1 MVSLNKNTVCI
12 HKIIFEDQVIGFLIG
27 NKGSH
32 ILTYVSPPELNYPS
46 YSLAYKLPFQAKF
59 RQQKQYR
66 QLLNPILSNLLPEG
80 EVRNRI
86 TDELAVNDQNELSI
100 LLALGSN
107 LPGAI
112 KVLPA
117 LLDEVPPGLVGKY
130 LADKTI
136 ADSSNTISWK
146 HSLAGVQFKMSVQE
160 KDDCYI
166 LDDDKGLGNWIIKPP
181 SETYLNIPLNE
192 YTAMKLAQL
201 AGVDIPDIKLIKTD
215 KIRHLFSDAFPD
227 EEYSF
232 AIKRF
237 DRNAGHRIH
246 MEDFAQIFFEY
257 PHRKYD
263 AANYQQIGKVI
274 YDYSQNKRSDI
285 KQFARRLLV
294 NILVG
299 NGDAHLKNWSM
310 IYPNGL
316 DPILSPAYDIVT
328 TLAYIEN
335 ESGIALNL
343 GKMKRWYDIRMS
355 HFQYFATKIGIP
367 WEEIKPDLLDTID
380 KARSLWPSALNQLPM
395 NEGHKAKLR
404 KHWKLLPHCFQI

>member
-1 MVSLNKNTVCI
+1 
-12 HKIIFEDQVIGFLIG
+12 
-27 NKGSH
+27 
-32 ILTYVSPPELNYPS
+32 
-46 YSLAYKLPFQAKF
+46 
-59 RQQKQYR
+59 
-66 QLLNPILSNLLPEG
+66 
-80 EVRNRI
+80 
-86 TDELAVNDQNELSI
+86 
-100 LLALGSN
+100 
-107 LPGAI
+107 
-112 KVLPA
+112 
-117 LLDEVPPGLVGKY
+117 
-130 LADKTI
+130 
-136 ADSSNTISWK
+136 
-146 HSLAGVQFKMSVQE
+146 
-160 KDDCYI
+160 
-166 LDDDKGLGNWIIKPP
+166 
-181 SETYLNIPLNE
+181 
-192 YTAMKLAQL
+192 
-201 AGVDIPDIKLIKTD
+201 
-215 KIRHLFSDAFPD
+215 
-227 EEYSF
+227 
-232 AIKRF
+232 
-237 DRNAGHRIH
+237 